1 MSKPARKPRTKRPAT
16 QKPAVKAVADVTT
29 EEVASVEEVTPV
41 KKAPA
46 KKRTRR
52 TRAQIEAESGATTPT
67 PADKPKSGKLTP
79 DEAIVAL
86 GKNLKEQTALQTQF
100 DKVTASHLKD
110 FEKEMGALV
119 KEYEKV
125 KNFL

>member
-52 TRAQIEAESGATTPT
+52 TRAQIEAESGATTPAPT
-67 PADKPKSGKLTP
+67 AKPSGKMTHE
-79 DEAIVAL
+79 EAIKAL
-86 GKNLKEQTALQTQF
+86 QDNLKAQTALQKAF
-100 DKVTASHLKD
+100 DKD
-110 FEKEMGALV
+110 MGALQ